1 MYTFCMRAKAQ
12 STPIPIK
19 RIAFLARNPF
29 GGASVEMISHLCR
42 ALGASASLV
51 MVGYVKENSAYEQVL
66 QLLTPANF
74 DALIVWGTVEAFA
87 PVYAKA
93 KEEELAVISIGGKHP
108 DHPCLL
114 FDSYSGMKAVVLHC
128 IYEHKAKRLAF
139 IRGPQEDAYAQE
151 RYQAYLDALSYAGIP
166 FQSDLIS
173 PPVDWSCGQ
182 LGLEALYRR
191 GLAPGSD
198 YEAIICASDLLLTGV
213 YSLLGKQGIN
223 IGEDVKVIG
232 FNDSKESRSFNP
244 PCTTVRLPYREMS
257 CAVYT
262 LLDRVWKG
270 QSVSDLS
277 YPAKT
282 IIRRSCGCTVQDTFG
297 QTSRSLE
304 AVQNRMAG
312 LFHLAKEEK
321 ERLIEVWNLL
331 SFYEQEQTKENKAR
345 LERLFLQCVQDIIG
359 SSEDIELLHAG
370 LLRCAELSNQN
381 LRPLVSELLFP
392 LISRAQEQQYVHTL
406 ARISKREEML
416 SSFKVALGEIHSYN
430 QLQTLLIKYQSGFRL
445 QGSSFLATKGE
456 TMSFAQEPGIHSLKP
471 IIRDQKLL
479 GYLHLQPSQWEA
491 SLLETLCVYI
501 GDAAYHIQRLNKP
514 HASSQQPSTDKVQ
527 TADIYLYGAPPQEL
541 SNRTKQT
548 FTNFEQLVAAVLEAK
563 PLAILTDSLS
573 AVEIMD
579 LRSLTNTKTVP
590 IVIHKRRWS
599 NQEGETYHNLSQVLL
614 CDPALAGSKGFLD
627 RLEGLVSETQPLKD
641 TASAM
646 AKQIFFALHRRFDTP
661 FARWELAQ
669 ELGLSEDY
677 LTVLFKAE
685 YGLTVWE
692 YLNRYRIWH
701 ASNLLGTT
709 TLPVELVAKMSGF
722 SSSPYFCRMYR
733 NLTGKA
739 PSAFRS
745 GRN

>member
-1 MYTFCMRAKAQ
+1 MRADSQ
-12 STPIPIK
+12 SSPTTIK

-29 GGASVEMISHLCR
+29 GGASVEMINHLCR
-42 ALGASASLV
+42 ALGPSTSLV
-51 MVGYVKENSAYEQVL
+51 MIPYMHEIEGYQHVLEQ
-66 QLLTPANF
+66 LTRERF
-74 DALIVWGTVEAFA
+74 DALIIWGRVETFEA
-87 PVYAKA
+87 VYSKA
-93 KEEELAVISIGGKHP
+93 EAEGIAVVSIGGKHP
-108 DHPCLL
+108 GHPCLL
-114 FDSYSGMKAVVLHC
+114 FDSYSGMKSVVLHC

-151 RYQAYLDALSYAGIP
+151 RYQAYIDALAYAHIP
-166 FQSDLIS
+166 FQANLVS
-173 PPVDWSCGQ
+173 PPVDWSSGHV
-182 LGLEALYRR
+182 GLEALYRR
-191 GLAPGSD
+191 GLAPHSD
-198 YEAIICASDLLLTGV
+198 YEVIICASDLLLTGV
-213 YSLLGKQGIN
+213 YAQLSKQGIN

-381 LRPLVSELLFP
+381 LRQLVSELLFP

-416 SSFKVALGEIHSYN
+416 SSFKVALGEIRSHT
-430 QLQTLLIKYQSGFRL
+430 QLQTLLLKHQSGFRL
-445 QGSSFLATKGE
+445 QGCSFLATKGE
-456 TMSFAQEPGIHSLKP
+456 KTPFSQEPGIHSLKP

-479 GYLHLQPSQWEA
+479 GYLHLHPSQWEA
-491 SLLETLCVYI
+491 SLLETLCAYI

-514 HASSQQPSTDKVQ
+514 RSSLQQPSSGKVQ
-527 TADIYLYGAPPQEL
+527 TADIYLYGSPPQEL
-541 SNRTKQT
+541 SGRTKQT

-579 LRSLTNTKTVP
+579 LRSLTNTRTVP
-590 IVIHKRRWS
+590 IVIYKRRWS
-599 NQEGETYHNLSQVLL
+599 NQEGETHLNLSQVLL
-614 CDPALAGSKGFLD
+614 CDPALAGSKEFLN
-627 RLEGLVSETQPLKD
+627 RLEALVSETQPLKD
-641 TASAM
+641 AASAL
-646 AKQIFFALHRRFDTP
+646 AKQIFFALRRRFDTP

-677 LTVLFKAE
+677 LTVLFKQE

-692 YLNRYRIWH
+692 YLNRYRIWY
-701 ASNLLGTT
+701 ASNLLGNTN
-709 TLPVELVAKMSGF
+709 LPLELVAKMAGF
-722 SSSPYFCRMYR
+722 ASTPYFCRMYR
-733 NLTGKA
+733 KLTGKT
-739 PSAFRS
+739 PSAFRN
-745 GRN
+745 RRKQRQ